1 MKVHKR
7 EQYEYS
13 DSKRIEKF
21 KFDYGVEISQEQQ
34 VIDLSDTRWF
44 SSQFSSRYILKDI
57 SRIELDKC
65 EKLILPLLCKGIE
78 EFKPKMKNL
87 KFLDM
92 SSCEIKS
99 LKLDPVYFPSLESLY
114 LIDNKIKVCNDIKI
128 ISEFPSLKYVYLH
141 KNPIVKSNKELFK
154 LFDLLK
160 NKNKNINVYIV

>member
-1 MKVHKR
+1 MKVPSKK
-7 EQYEYS
+7 QFDYT
-13 DSKRIEKF
+13 DSGNMEKF
-21 KFDYGVEISQEQQ
+21 KRDYGIELTKDIEVINLSEIQWYS
-34 VIDLSDTRWF
+34 TKF
-44 SSQFSSRYILKDI
+44 SSKYVLKDL

-92 SSCEIKS
+92 SSCEITS
-99 LKLDPVYFPSLESLY
+99 LKLDPQYFPSLESLF
-114 LIDNKIKVCNDIKI
+114 LIDNKIKVFNDIKI
-128 ISEFPSLKYVYLH
+128 ISEFPSLKYVYLY
-141 KNPIVKSNKELFK
+141 KNPIVKKNKELFK

>member
-1 MKVHKR
+1 MKVHKK

-65 EKLILPLLCKGIE
+65 EKLILPLLCRGIE

-87 KFLDM
+87 KYLDM
-92 SSCEIKS
+92 
-99 LKLDPVYFPSLESLY
+99 Y
-114 LIDNKIKVCNDIKI
+114 
-128 ISEFPSLKYVYLH
+128 
-141 KNPIVKSNKELFK
+141 
-154 LFDLLK
+154 
-160 NKNKNINVYIV
+160 